1 VNSNLILLAE
11 DSEEDELLFMNA
23 LQNSGIRNPV
33 IVVTDGRQVIAYLN
47 GELQYADRSRFPL
60 PRILM
65 LDLAMPKLDGWQ
77 VLQWVRARPEFAD
90 LLVVVLTNSLR
101 ADDLQR
107 AYRMGANSFLGK
119 PCTSAELLN
128 LQQAYPAH
136 WTRPAEAV

>member
-23 LQNSGIRNPV
+23 LRNSGIRNPV

>member
-1 VNSNLILLAE
+1 MNSNLILLAE

-90 LLVVVLTNSLR
+90 LLIVVLTNSLW

>member
-1 VNSNLILLAE
+1 MNSNLILLAE

>member
-11 DSEEDELLFMNA
+11 DSEEAELLFMNA